1 MRVGAEDCMAVQIW
15 IGEKPE
21 HPNERRAITQLATQL
36 ARLDGLYIVLANF
49 SVGGRTIDV
58 VVLKNDGIFVIELKH
73 CDGKVFGD
81 VNGPWFVENSNQERK
96 RINPG
101 RKNPYNQVI
110 AYYYAL
116 TNFLTEHRADITNN
130 RSVDVRAVRRVVAI
144 APILHPESQVESDW
158 KVQVLGLDTLPLHIF
173 TERSTNMNWS
183 DSELQRIPQLLNC
196 TRWDEIEHLVLSEIM
211 PVTAPLAP
219 MRPWRDLWAQLRSTW
234 TGQGLIAV
242 SVALLVVAVWFAVS
256 TSGTRLVTLPPMEP
270 TVTVVTTGD
279 SAPPLN
285 PNLTVA
291 RCEWNDIQTIARV
304 RASDGSWQ
312 SVSAGVNADALLTLQ
327 QVTTCDGEIHVQFQ
341 INNNTNDLD
350 MQIPLDD
357 AHVVIRDSLG
367 TNYAVSVIRSQPRT
381 LRVLPGQDS
390 IGTVVVTRGLHPSA
404 TTLIITLQNTV
415 FGDATWVVT
424 LTRE

>member
-1 MRVGAEDCMAVQIW
+1 MAVQIW

-36 ARLDGLYIVLANF
+36 ARLDGLYIVVANF
-49 SVGGRTIDV
+49 SVGGRAVDM

-110 AYYYAL
+110 TYYYAL

-144 APILHPESQVESDW
+144 APTLHPESQVESDW
-158 KVQVLGLDTLPLHIF
+158 KVQVLGLDALPLHVF

-183 DSELQRIPQLLNC
+183 DSEIQRIPLLLNC

-211 PVTAPLAP
+211 PATAPLAP
-219 MRPWRDLWAQLRSTW
+219 LRPWRALVAQLRSTW
-234 TGQGLIAV
+234 TGQGLIVV
-242 SVALLVVAVWFAVS
+242 SVVLLVVAVWFAAS
-256 TSGTRLVTLPPMEP
+256 TSGTRLVTLPPMAP
-270 TVTVVTTGD
+270 TTI
-279 SAPPLN
+279 PLAAVAGAQIT
-285 PNLTVA
+285 PKSITA
-291 RCEWNDIQTIARV
+291 RCEWNNAQTIARV

-312 SVSAGVNADALLTLQ
+312 SVSAGQNADALLTLQ
-327 QVTTCDGEIHVQFQ
+327 QVTTCDGEIQVRFL

-350 MQIPLDD
+350 MLIPLDD
-357 AHVVIRDSLG
+357 SHVAIRDSLG
-367 TNYAVSVIRSQPRT
+367 TNYAVATMRSQPRT
-381 LRVLPGQDS
+381 IQILPGQNAV
-390 IGTVVVTRGLHPSA
+390 GTVVVARGLHPSA
-404 TTLIITLQNTV
+404 TTLIIALQNSV
-415 FGDATWVVT
+415 LGDATWVVT
-424 LTRE
+424 LARE

>member
-1 MRVGAEDCMAVQIW
+1 MAVQIW

-36 ARLDGLYIVLANF
+36 SRLDGLYIVMANF
-49 SVGGRTIDV
+49 SVGGRSIDV
-58 VVLKNDGIFVIELKH
+58 VVLKNEGIFVIELKH

-81 VNGPWFVENSNQERK
+81 VNGAWFVENSNQERK

-116 TNFLTEHRADITNN
+116 TNFLTEHRADITTN

-144 APILHPESQVESDW
+144 APALHPESRIESDW
-158 KVQVLGLDTLPLHIF
+158 KVQVLGLDELPIHIF

-196 TRWDEIEHLVLSEIM
+196 TRWEEIEHLVLGES
-211 PVTAPLAP
+211 VLATHSFTPL
-219 MRPWRDLWAQLRSTW
+219 RPWRNWWKQLRSTW

-242 SVALLVVAVWFAVS
+242 SVALLVMAVWFAVN

-270 TVTVVTTGD
+270 TLTSVIASDGNQG
-279 SAPPLN
+279 N
-285 PNLTVA
+285 PKSITA
-291 RCEWNDIQTIARV
+291 RCEWNDTQTIARL
-304 RASDGSWQ
+304 RATDGSWQ
-312 SVSAGVNADALLTLQ
+312 SVQAGVNADALLTLQ
-327 QVTTCDGEIHVQFQ
+327 HVTACDGEIHVQFR
-341 INNNTNDLD
+341 INNNTNDLN

-357 AHVVIRDSLG
+357 AHLMIRDSLG
-367 TNYAVSVIRSQPRT
+367 TKYALAVIRSQPRIIQIM
-381 LRVLPGQDS
+381 PGQNA
-390 IGTVVVTRGLHPSA
+390 IGNVVVARGLHPSA

-415 FGDATWVVT
+415 IGDATWVVT
-424 LTRE
+424 LARE

>member
-1 MRVGAEDCMAVQIW
+1 MAVQIW

-36 ARLDGLYIVLANF
+36 ARLDGLYIVMANF

-58 VVLKNDGIFVIELKH
+58 VVLKNEGIFVIELKH

-144 APILHPESQVESDW
+144 APTLHPESHIESDW
-158 KVQVLGLDTLPLHIF
+158 KVQVLGLDALPVHIF

-211 PVTAPLAP
+211 PVIAPLAP
-219 MRPWRDLWAQLRSTW
+219 IRPWRDLWVQLRSTW
-234 TGQGLIAV
+234 TGQALIAV
-242 SVALLVVAVWFAVS
+242 SVALLVVAVWFAAS

-270 TVTVVTTGD
+270 TVTAVIASDGTQSNVNQM
-279 SAPPLN
+279 PL
-285 PNLTVA
+285 
-291 RCEWNDIQTIARV
+291 RCEWNDAQTIARV
-304 RASDGSWQ
+304 RASDGTWQ
-312 SVSAGVNADALLTLQ
+312 SVSAGQNADALLTLQ

-367 TNYAVSVIRSQPRT
+367 TNYALAVIRSQPRT
-381 LRVLPGQDS
+381 IQILPGQDS
-390 IGTVVVTRGLHPSA
+390 IGTVVVARGLHPSA

-415 FGDATWVVT
+415 IGDATWIVA
-424 LTRE
+424 LAHE

>member
-1 MRVGAEDCMAVQIW
+1 MAVQIW

-36 ARLDGLYIVLANF
+36 ARLDGLYVVVANF

-116 TNFLTEHRADITNN
+116 TNFLTEQRAQITSN

-144 APILHPESQVESDW
+144 APTLHPESQIESDW
-158 KVQVLGLDTLPLHIF
+158 KVQVLGLDALPLHIF

-196 TRWDEIEHLVLSEIM
+196 TRWDEIEHLVLSEVM
-211 PVTAPLAP
+211 PVTAPLASP
-219 MRPWRDLWAQLRSTW
+219 WKWRDLLAQLRSTW
-234 TGQGLIAV
+234 TGQALIAV
-242 SVALLVVAVWFAVS
+242 SVALLVMAVWFAAS
-256 TSGTRLVTLPPMEP
+256 TRGTRLVTLPPIDP
-270 TVTVVTTGD
+270 TLTVVVTGD
-279 SAPPLN
+279 AAPLN
-285 PNLTVA
+285 PNLPVA
-291 RCEWNDIQTIARV
+291 RCTWNNVQTIARV

-312 SVSAGVNADALLTLQ
+312 SVHAGISADALLTLQ
-327 QVTTCDGEIHVQFQ
+327 QVSTCDGEIHVQFQ
-341 INNNTNDLD
+341 INNNTNDLT

-367 TNYAVSVIRSQPRT
+367 TNYVIAVIRSQPRT
-381 LRVLPGQDS
+381 LRVLPGQS
-390 IGTVVVTRGLHPSA
+390 AIGSVVVSGGLHPSA
-404 TTLIITLQNTV
+404 TNLIISLQNSV
-415 FGDATWVVT
+415 LGDATWIVP

>member
-1 MRVGAEDCMAVQIW
+1 MAVQIW

-36 ARLDGLYIVLANF
+36 ARLDGLYIILANF

-144 APILHPESQVESDW
+144 APILHPESQIESDW

-219 MRPWRDLWAQLRSTW
+219 MRPWRDLWVQLRSTW
-234 TGQGLIAV
+234 TGQALIAV
-242 SVALLVVAVWFAVS
+242 SVALLVVAVWFAAS

-270 TVTVVTTGD
+270 TLTVVLASDGNQPNAMQTT
-279 SAPPLN
+279 
-285 PNLTVA
+285 A
-291 RCEWNDIQTIARV
+291 RCEWNDVQTIARV
-304 RASDGSWQ
+304 RSSDGSWQ
-312 SVSAGVNADALLTLQ
+312 SVSAGQNADALLTLQ
-327 QVTTCDGEIHVQFQ
+327 QVTACNGEIHVQFQ

>member
-1 MRVGAEDCMAVQIW
+1 
-15 IGEKPE
+15 
-21 HPNERRAITQLATQL
+21 
-36 ARLDGLYIVLANF
+36 
-49 SVGGRTIDV
+49 
-58 VVLKNDGIFVIELKH
+58 
-73 CDGKVFGD
+73 
-81 VNGPWFVENSNQERK
+81 
-96 RINPG
+96 
-101 RKNPYNQVI
+101 
-110 AYYYAL
+110 
-116 TNFLTEHRADITNN
+116 
-130 RSVDVRAVRRVVAI
+130 
-144 APILHPESQVESDW
+144 
-158 KVQVLGLDTLPLHIF
+158 VLGLDTLPLHIF

-219 MRPWRDLWAQLRSTW
+219 MRPWRDLWVQLRSTW
-234 TGQGLIAV
+234 TGQALIAV
-242 SVALLVVAVWFAVS
+242 SVALLVVAVWFAAS

-279 SAPPLN
+279 TAPPLN

-357 AHVVIRDSLG
+357 THVVIRDSLG
-367 TNYAVSVIRSQPRT
+367 TNYGVSVIRSQPRT
-381 LRVLPGQDS
+381 LQVLPGQNAS
-390 IGTVVVTRGLHPSA
+390 GRVVVPRGLHPSA
-404 TTLIITLQNTV
+404 TNLIITLQNTV
-415 FGDATWVVT
+415 LGDATWVVT

>member
-1 MRVGAEDCMAVQIW
+1 MAVQIW

-36 ARLDGLYIVLANF
+36 ARLDGLYVVLANF
-49 SVGGRTIDV
+49 SVGGRSIDV

-116 TNFLTEHRADITNN
+116 TNFLMEQRAQITNN

-144 APILHPESQVESDW
+144 APTLHPESQIESDW
-158 KVQVLGLDTLPLHIF
+158 KVQVIGLDALPLHIF

-211 PVTAPLAP
+211 PVTAPLTP
-219 MRPWRDLWAQLRSTW
+219 VRKWRDVLAQLRSTW

-242 SVALLVVAVWFAVS
+242 SVALLVVAVWFAAS

-270 TVTVVTTGD
+270 TVTVVATGD
-279 SAPPLN
+279 TPLLN
-285 PNLTVA
+285 PNLAVA
-291 RCEWNDIQTIARV
+291 RCVWNDVQTIARV

-312 SVSAGVNADALLTLQ
+312 SVHAGVNADALLTLQ
-327 QVTTCDGEIHVQFQ
+327 QVTTCDGEIHVRFQ

-350 MQIPLDD
+350 MQIPLDET
-357 AHVVIRDSLG
+357 HVVIRDSLA

-381 LRVLPGQDS
+381 LQILPGQS
-390 IGTVVVTRGLHPSA
+390 ATGNVVVTRGLHPSA
-404 TTLIITLQNTV
+404 TNLIITLQNTV
-415 FGDATWVVT
+415 LGDATWIVP

>member
-1 MRVGAEDCMAVQIW
+1 MAVQIW

-36 ARLDGLYIVLANF
+36 ARLDGLYIVMANF

-144 APILHPESQVESDW
+144 APTLHPESHIESDW
-158 KVQVLGLDTLPLHIF
+158 KVQVLGLDALPVHIF

-196 TRWDEIEHLVLSEIM
+196 TRWHEIEHLVLSEIM

-219 MRPWRDLWAQLRSTW
+219 MRPWRDLWVQLRSTW
-234 TGQGLIAV
+234 TGQALIAV
-242 SVALLVVAVWFAVS
+242 SVALLVVAVWFAAS
-256 TSGTRLVTLPPMEP
+256 TSGTRWVTLPPMEP
-270 TVTVVTTGD
+270 TVTAVVASDG
-279 SAPPLN
+279 SQSN
-285 PNLTVA
+285 PKLTIA
-291 RCEWNDIQTIARV
+291 RCEWNDAQTIVRV

-312 SVSAGVNADALLTLQ
+312 SVHAGVNADALLTLQ

-367 TNYAVSVIRSQPRT
+367 TNYALAVIRSQPRT
-381 LRVLPGQDS
+381 IQILPGQNA
-390 IGTVVVTRGLHPSA
+390 IGTVVVARGLHPSA

-415 FGDATWVVT
+415 IGDATWVVA